1 MLLQDELEEVEL
13 FSELEPEEQHAWL
26 YSERLLH
33 DELLEKEGLEELLL
47 DETSDGGELQETE
60 QLPLMLE

>member
-13 FSELEPEEQHAWL
+13 FSELELEEQHVGL
-26 YSERLLH
+26 YSEPLLH

-60 QLPLMLE
+60 LLLLMLE

>member
-13 FSELEPEEQHAWL
+13 FPELELEEQHAGL

-60 QLPLMLE
+60 LLLLMLE

>member
-13 FSELEPEEQHAWL
+13 FPELELEEQHAWL

-47 DETSDGGELQETE
+47 EETSDGGELQETE
-60 QLPLMLE
+60 LMLLLLE